1 LSSER
6 PDLGVF
12 SWCLY
17 DWANSAFSTVITTF
31 VFATYFT
38 QAVAPDPLLGT
49 ILWGQTLSLAAFM
62 VAVVSPVLGAIAD
75 KRGRRKP
82 WLLACTLLCAIAT
95 SLMWFV
101 KPSSDYVRPALL
113 LLLLASVAFSFGM
126 VFYNAMLP
134 TLVPAHWRGRVSGWG
149 WGLGYL
155 GGLACLFL
163 VLILAQGGT
172 SWTALDE
179 EKVEPQRI
187 AAVMVGLW
195 FVVFSLP
202 LFLFTP
208 DRPATGMSLT
218 RATRDGLRTLWDTL
232 RAARRH
238 AAIVRFLLAHLC
250 YTNGLTT
257 LFAFGAIYAAGTFRM
272 DFAEVLRFGI
282 ALNVSAGFGAMVFA
296 WVDDW
301 IGSKRT
307 ILIALLGLTLFGGS
321 LVLVQSKE
329 MLWVFGVALGI
340 FVGPA
345 QAAGRSL
352 MARLAPPE
360 QETEMFGL
368 YALAGK
374 STAFLGPLI
383 LAFAT
388 DVFASQRAGMAT
400 ILVFFIAG
408 MALLRGVR
416 EPKA

>member
-1 LSSER
+1 MSSER
-6 PDLGVF
+6 PDRGVF

-17 DWANSAFSTVITTF
+17 DWANSAFSTVIITF

-49 ILWGQTLSLAAFM
+49 ILWGRTLSLAALV
-62 VAVVSPVLGAIAD
+62 VALASPVLGAIAD

-82 WLLACTLLCAIAT
+82 WLLTCTLACVGAT
-95 SLMWFV
+95 VLMW
-101 KPSSDYVRPALL
+101 YVEPATDHVALALVLL
-113 LLLLASVAFSFGM
+113 FLGSVAFSFGM
-126 VFYNAMLP
+126 VFYDAMLP
-134 TLVPAHWRGRVSGWG
+134 TLVPARWRGRVSGWG

-163 VLILAQGGT
+163 VLVLAEGAT
-172 SWTALDE
+172 SWPDVVQERAQ
-179 EKVEPQRI
+179 PQRI

-208 DRPATGMSLT
+208 DRPATGMPLKG
-218 RATRDGLRTLWDTL
+218 AVRDGLKTLWETL

-238 AAIVRFLLAHLC
+238 GAIVRFLLAHLF

-257 LFAFGAIYAAGTFRM
+257 LFAFGAIYAAGTFGLNF
-272 DFAEVLRFGI
+272 DEVLRFGI
-282 ALNVSAGFGAMVFA
+282 ALNVSAGCGALAFA
-296 WVDDW
+296 WIDDW
-301 IGSKRT
+301 IGPKRT
-307 ILIALLGLTLFGGS
+307 ILVALLGLTLFGGI
-321 LVLVQSKE
+321 LVLVQSKLL
-329 MLWVFGVALGI
+329 LWIFGIALGI

-352 MARLAPPE
+352 MARLAPRN

-374 STAFLGPLI
+374 ATAFLGPLSF
-383 LAFAT
+383 AFAT
-388 DVFASQRAGMAT
+388 DVFDNQRAGVAT
-400 ILVFFIAG
+400 ILLFFLMG
-408 MALLRGVR
+408 MAILKGLD
-416 EPKA
+416 EPGR